1 MSRRLT
7 ILLKIFI
14 IYHMIINQKLFKNL
28 ARVMDWEFSFNTELF
43 LIQSENGHES
53 QPSGI
58 LKRHIVSIIKHYI

>member
-14 IYHMIINQKLFKNL
+14 IYHMIINQKLFRNL

-43 LIQSENGHES
+43 LIQSENGHE
-53 QPSGI
+53 
-58 LKRHIVSIIKHYI
+58 